1 MIKEKT
7 VFILGAGASMPYGFP
22 SARQLRKE
30 IIDNYFNQLK
40 DLFYTVDAKYRKE
53 DMLILDL
60 AKQLTV
66 KFKDSGLYS
75 IDNFL
80 ARNSNYLDIGKMAI
94 ILFLLKAEAN
104 SNFNE
109 FSHSPESDWYSY
121 IYNKHL
127 INELITPLD
136 YKNFG
141 KNNVEFI
148 TFNYDRS
155 LEKYIY
161 NSLLNSF
168 EFADNEKVVEQI
180 SKINISHVYGSLGTL
195 LDMHPQAFKFDIKT
209 IEFGKKIKSFFE
221 LNNLIN
227 NIQLMID
234 DVNKEYFINIINK
247 ATRIFILGFG
257 FDEMNLK
264 KIDFF
269 DALKPEHKIYATT
282 KGLKKKFVEN
292 LKTDII
298 KRVNDRYKEQK
309 PNIIM
314 TERNLFF
321 EDANCLELLE
331 TYL

>member
-1 MIKEKT
+1 
-7 VFILGAGASMPYGFP
+7 
-22 SARQLRKE
+22 
-30 IIDNYFNQLK
+30 
-40 DLFYTVDAKYRKE
+40 
-53 DMLILDL
+53 
-60 AKQLTV
+60 
-66 KFKDSGLYS
+66 
-75 IDNFL
+75 
-80 ARNSNYLDIGKMAI
+80 
-94 ILFLLKAEAN
+94 
-104 SNFNE
+104 
-109 FSHSPESDWYSY
+109 
-121 IYNKHL
+121 
-127 INELITPLD
+127 
-136 YKNFG
+136 
-141 KNNVEFI
+141 
-148 TFNYDRS
+148 
-155 LEKYIY
+155 
-161 NSLLNSF
+161 
-168 EFADNEKVVEQI
+168 
-180 SKINISHVYGSLGTL
+180 
-195 LDMHPQAFKFDIKT
+195 MHPQAFKFDIKT